1 MARLAPSVEELS
13 EFNQWLRTIRPALDN
28 ELINKILAYEQMEH
42 RGDTDFC
49 EYYEILSGEAGRTWF
64 EFEVPYHEIRNVTN
78 PIIRAVED
86 CAPHISQAAGS
97 ILLVST
103 ATHQE
108 HSMNDY
114 NTIVSAVQTLL
125 HPRCQF
131 FSCLFSTKK
140 FQACTSSFA
149 CLLILS
155 GINRF
160 EPFIGPPYSRQDVV
174 RVLSDLPAFLESKEY
189 SL

>member
-28 ELINKILAYEQMEH
+28 ELIEKILAYEQLEH

-49 EYYEILSGEAGRTWF
+49 EYSEILSGAADRAWF
-64 EFEVPYHEIRNVTN
+64 EFEVPYHKIRNITN
-78 PIIRAVED
+78 PIMPTVEERT
-86 CAPHISQAAGS
+86 PYISQAAGS

-103 ATHQE
+103 AAHQE

-114 NTIVSAVQTLL
+114 NTIVSTVRTLL

-160 EPFIGPPYSRQDVV
+160 EPFIGPPYPHQDVV
-174 RVLSDLPAFLESKEY
+174 RVLSELPVFLESKE
-189 SL
+189 SPF